1 MNQPI
6 DSNEKN
12 FPRTREQLLDDID
25 LLDFTESDDDFEEVL
40 NQTLDDLEL
49 EDLENLN
56 YKMHE
61 VNEQEVICTLK

>member
-49 EDLENLN
+49 EA
-56 YKMHE
+56 
-61 VNEQEVICTLK
+61 